1 MNTER
6 EKEIRCN
13 IDSVLKVCS
22 VCKIKRD
29 SFRVA
34 TYFVCAFF
42 SLETNRVTRV
52 CNKCY
57 DEAENHQSVLVNMLI
72 DNKSIFSGPK
82 KRKNPVEIVDLDDDH
97 SDSPEE
103 LEVCQEE
110 VEIEDDVNNVVKCVM
125 EKYRFG
131 DQLDA
136 ASLHLRN
143 YNIVFKIRCLYN
155 TQHSSFSF
163 YRRKISISSR

>member
-1 MNTER
+1 
-6 EKEIRCN
+6 
-13 IDSVLKVCS
+13 
-22 VCKIKRD
+22 
-29 SFRVA
+29 VA
-34 TYFVCAFF
+34 TYFVCTFF

-52 CNKCY
+52 CNICY

-72 DNKSIFSGPK
+72 DNKSIFSGLK
-82 KRKNPVEIVDLDDDH
+82 KRKNPVEIVDLDDDDH
-97 SDSPEE
+97 NDSPEE

-110 VEIEDDVNNVVKCVM
+110 VEIEDDVDNVVKCVM

-143 YNIVFKIRCLYN
+143 YNIVLKIRHLQYP
-155 TQHSSFSF
+155 TFFSF
-163 YRRKISISSR
+163 LLQKKNIN

>member
-82 KRKNPVEIVDLDDDH
+82 KRKNPVEIVDLDD
-97 SDSPEE
+97 E
-103 LEVCQEE
+103 
-110 VEIEDDVNNVVKCVM
+110 
-125 EKYRFG
+125 RF
-131 DQLDA
+131 LD
-136 ASLHLRN
+136 
-143 YNIVFKIRCLYN
+143 
-155 TQHSSFSF
+155 
-163 YRRKISISSR
+163 ISSVFDISNIKNKIQNLFYNFFPVLKNSLIN

>member
-1 MNTER
+1 MDTER
-6 EKEIRCN
+6 EKEIRHCN
-13 IDSVLKVCS
+13 SDAVLKVCS

-34 TYFVCAFF
+34 TYFVCTFF

-52 CNKCY
+52 CNICY

-72 DNKSIFSGPK
+72 DNKSIFSGLK
-82 KRKNPVEIVDLDDDH
+82 KRKNPVEIVDLDDDDH
-97 SDSPEE
+97 NDSPEE

-110 VEIEDDVNNVVKCVM
+110 VEIEDDVDNVVKCVM

-143 YNIVFKIRCLYN
+143 YNIVLKIRHLQYP
-155 TQHSSFSF
+155 TFFSF
-163 YRRKISISSR
+163 LLQKKNIN